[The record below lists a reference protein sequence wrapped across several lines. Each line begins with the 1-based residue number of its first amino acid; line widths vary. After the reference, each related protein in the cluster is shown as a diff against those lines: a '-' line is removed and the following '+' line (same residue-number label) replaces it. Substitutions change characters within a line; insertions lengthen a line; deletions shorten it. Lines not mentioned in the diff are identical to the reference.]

1 VKVKVTVTVRA
12 SSKEGSTELGA
23 RFTPEPCRPS
33 APPPPWPLSQFQHA
47 FPGRD
52 FAATRAVFGGC
63 FQVRAHVL
71 HACLHQFHMHP
82 PSVISRAT
90 TTTTTTTTTTGR
102 GRRHHVAASPDTSV
116 QPASKLYFA
125 QNVHA
130 GPPPDGTTVAQ
141 ASARVPGGYG
151 GTRWLP

>member
-23 RFTPEPCRPS
+23 RFTPEPRRPS
-33 APPPPWPLSQFQHA
+33 APPPPWPLSQFQRA

-52 FAATRAVFGGC
+52 SAATRAVFGGALRYAYTHC
-63 FQVRAHVL
+63 ML
-71 HACLHQFHMHP
+71 ACINPTCTPQRHQ
-82 PSVISRAT
+82 SRDHDDD
-90 TTTTTTTTTTGR
+90 GR

-130 GPPPDGTTVAQ
+130 GPPPDGKTVAQ
-141 ASARVPGGYG
+141 ASARVPGGMG
-151 GTRWLP
+151 ARAGCRR